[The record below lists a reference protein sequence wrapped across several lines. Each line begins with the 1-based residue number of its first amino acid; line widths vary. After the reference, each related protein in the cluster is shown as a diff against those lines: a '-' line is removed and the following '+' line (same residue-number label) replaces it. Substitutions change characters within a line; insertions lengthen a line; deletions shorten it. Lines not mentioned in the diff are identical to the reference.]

1 MEQHYRDAEEHA
13 GGVRKGEDGL
23 RHCCGWNRLFRS
35 KPGAQH
41 QLKAWEAPT
50 LLLESRAGS
59 WGPGSLT
66 APRAS
71 GQVEVCETQW

>member
-1 MEQHYRDAEEHA
+1 MEQHYQDAEEHA

-23 RHCCGWNRLFRS
+23 RHCCGWNCLFRS

-50 LLLESRAGS
+50 LQAGACLHQGLRARLRSVRRSG
-59 WGPGSLT
+59 
-66 APRAS
+66 RA
-71 GQVEVCETQW
+71 QKY